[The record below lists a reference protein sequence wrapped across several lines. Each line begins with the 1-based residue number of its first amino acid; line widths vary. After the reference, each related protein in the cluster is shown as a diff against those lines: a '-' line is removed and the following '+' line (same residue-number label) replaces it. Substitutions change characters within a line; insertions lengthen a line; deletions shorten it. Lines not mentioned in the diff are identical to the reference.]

1 MLLSKVGQIR
11 KRDGRIVSFEVEK
24 ITRAVSKAFQSIG
37 DNDLDK
43 ATEIS
48 RKVTDIL
55 EITCRGL
62 RVPDVEEIQDLV
74 EKMLMENRPF

>member
-11 KRDGRIVSFEVEK
+11 KRDGRIVTFEADKITMAVEK
-24 ITRAVSKAFQSIG
+24 ALQATGGNDRARAEKVSQQVVS
-37 DNDLDK
+37 
-43 ATEIS
+43 
-48 RKVTDIL
+48 IL

-74 EKMLMENRPF
+74 EKSPD